1 MNRDV
6 LIDFVDKKVCG
17 FDIIVIVIIYGGF
30 VCVCVCVCVCVYRSG
45 KWSILEDK
53 MEEMFH
59 IFHTHVHT
67 RT

>member
-30 VCVCVCVCVCVYRSG
+30 VCVCVCLCVRLPEWKVEHFG
-45 KWSILEDK
+45 G
-53 MEEMFH
+53 
-59 IFHTHVHT
+59 
-67 RT
+67 